1 MKTLFL
7 MLVLLALLTPTF
19 ALATDVE
26 QGLVS
31 CGNDI
36 DHSGEIEPGEA
47 CGLCD
52 LFQLI
57 NNILNWVLFVIIPII
72 APIFIVIGG
81 IYLLIARGD
90 PEMFSKGKNV
100 LTAAVIGLII
110 VYTAWVLL
118 STVLTF
124 LGVANWTGLGSWW
137 QIACNR

>member
-1 MKTLFL
+1 MKILFAIL
-7 MLVLLALLTPTF
+7 ILFSLLTPAF

-36 DHSGEIEPGEA
+36 DHSGSIEPGEA
-47 CGLCD
+47 CGLCH
-52 LFQLI
+52 LFQLV

-81 IYLLIARGD
+81 IYLLIARGS
-90 PEMFSKGKNV
+90 PEMFNKGKSV
-100 LTAAVIGLII
+100 LTATSIGLII
-110 VYTAWVLL
+110 VYTAYVLL

-124 LGVANWTGLGSWW
+124 LGVANWTGLGTWW
-137 QIACNR
+137 QIDCPI

>member
-7 MLVLLALLTPTF
+7 ILVLFSLLTPAF
-19 ALATDVE
+19 ALATDVD

-36 DHSGEIEPGEA
+36 NHSGKIESDEA
-47 CGLCD
+47 CGLCH

-57 NNILNWVLFVIIPII
+57 NNILNWVLLIIIPII